1 MRKYLSF
8 PYINTIYLFNLF
20 NTMNVAINCRR
31 AELPPF
37 KFCYTETSAIV
48 ASFVQ

>member
-8 PYINTIYLFNLF
+8 AYINTIYLF